1 MEINLVGQ
9 PGVNQLGSEPYRPRS
24 RKTWAL
30 LCYLVLSERPPS
42 RSRLSSLLFGEADD
56 PLRALRWSLSELRRL
71 LGPDAQLSGDPVAL
85 VLPADVV
92 VDVRLI
98 TAGGW
103 QDAVALSGLGG
114 ELLEGFE
121 VLGSPEFE
129 SWLLAQRRH
138 IAGSTEDVLREA
150 ALALLGRGESDK
162 ALPLAVSL
170 VGMNPFIENHQ
181 ALLIRA
187 YVMSG
192 DVVAA
197 ERQLQACAEL
207 FARELGAVPGPTVR
221 AAILSHTDM
230 APRGTDVAAVHA
242 IIEAGTA
249 AMAAGAPEAGVMSLR
264 SGVALADSLA
274 GPHLRATSRLAH
286 ADALVHAVRG
296 EDEEGAMVL
305 HEAAEMAQEAEDDDL
320 DARAR
325 VELGYID
332 MLAARYD
339 RSEKWLALDTL
350 HTSDP
355 GILAKAH
362 SYLGVV
368 KSDRAEYEQASD
380 LLKAAVEH
388 SRAAG
393 DRRREAYA
401 ASLLGRIELLLG
413 NLDSATRMLN
423 ESIELGQSDAWLA
436 FLPWPQA
443 LLGEVQ
449 LERGDHHS
457 ASRIL
462 EQAFARACQIGDPC
476 WEGMSGRGLGLLA
489 EARGDTKQAFV
500 VLEDAADRCRRLSDT
515 YIWAEAYILE
525 AQCSLGLVHGH
536 EETAEWISK
545 LYDLVT
551 RTGMRELQ
559 VKAMLHRTRIGTEDE
574 HNAAVNLAEDIAN
587 PRLLAMTT
595 RPWATNES

>member
-1 MEINLVGQ
+1 MEINLVGE
-9 PGVNQLGSEPYRPRS
+9 PGVNRFGSEPYRPRS

-71 LGPDAQLSGDPVAL
+71 LGPDAQLSGDPLAM

-103 QDAVALSGLGG
+103 QEAVALRGLGG

-170 VGMNPFIENHQ
+170 VGLNPYVENHQ

-187 YVMSG
+187 YRMSG
-192 DVVAA
+192 DFVAA
-197 ERQLQACAEL
+197 ERQLQACTEL
-207 FARELGAVPGPTVR
+207 FAKELGSTPGPTVR

-230 APRGTDVAAVHA
+230 TPRGTDVAAVQA

-249 AMAAGAPEAGVMSLR
+249 TMAAGAPETGVASLR
-264 SGVALADSLA
+264 SGVALADSLDS
-274 GPHLRATSRLAH
+274 PHLRAISRLAL

-305 HEAAEMAQEAEDDDL
+305 HEVAEFAREAKDDEL
-320 DARAR
+320 GARAR

-339 RSEKWLALDTL
+339 RSDKWLALDML

-362 SYLGVV
+362 SYLGCVQ
-368 KSDRAEYEQASD
+368 SDRADYEPARET
-380 LLKAAVEH
+380 LNAAVEY
-388 SRAAG
+388 SRMAG
-393 DRRREAYA
+393 DRRQEAYA
-401 ASLLGRIELLLG
+401 ASLLGRLEFLLG
-413 NLDSATRMLN
+413 DLDSATRILN

-449 LERGDHHS
+449 LERGDQYS

-476 WEGMSGRGLGLLA
+476 WEGMSGRGLALLA

-500 VLEDAADRCRRLSDT
+500 VLEDAADRCSRLSDT
-515 YIWAEAYILE
+515 YIWAGAYILDT
-525 AQCSLGLVHGH
+525 QCSLGLVHGH
-536 EETAEWISK
+536 EQTAEWISK

-559 VKAMLHRTRIGTEDE
+559 VNAMIHRTRIGTEDE

-595 RPWATNES
+595 KPWTPNEG

>member
-1 MEINLVGQ
+1 M
-9 PGVNQLGSEPYRPRS
+9 
-24 RKTWAL
+24 
-30 LCYLVLSERPPS
+30 
-42 RSRLSSLLFGEADD
+42 
-56 PLRALRWSLSELRRL
+56 
-71 LGPDAQLSGDPVAL
+71 L
-85 VLPADVV
+85 VLPATVV

-98 TAGGW
+98 KAGGW
-103 QDAVALSGLGG
+103 QEAVGLPGLGR

-129 SWLLAQRRH
+129 SWLLAQRRN

-150 ALALLGRGESDK
+150 ALALLGRGETDK
-162 ALPLAVSL
+162 ALGLAVSL
-170 VGMNPFIENHQ
+170 VGMNPYVENHQ

-187 YVMSG
+187 YLMSG

-197 ERQLQACAEL
+197 ERQLQACTEL
-207 FARELGAVPGPTVR
+207 FVRELGSPPGPTVR
-221 AAILSHTDM
+221 TAFLARTDVT
-230 APRGTDVAAVHA
+230 PRGTDVAAVEA

-249 AMAAGAPEAGVMSLR
+249 TMAAGAPEAGVMSLR

-274 GPHLRATSRLAH
+274 GAHLRASSRLAL
-286 ADALVHAVRG
+286 ANALVHAVRG
-296 EDEEGAMVL
+296 EDEEGAVVL
-305 HEAAEMAQEAEDDDL
+305 HEVARLALEADDDEL

-339 RSEKWLALDTL
+339 RSEKWLALDML

-355 GILAKAH
+355 AILAKAH
-362 SYLGVV
+362 SYLGCVQ
-368 KSDRAEYEQASD
+368 SDRAHYESARVT
-380 LLKAAVEH
+380 LNAAVEY
-388 SRAAG
+388 SRMAG
-393 DRRREAYA
+393 DRRQEAYA
-401 ASLLGRIELLLG
+401 TSLSGRLELLLG

-449 LERGDHHS
+449 LERGDLHS

-476 WEGMSGRGLGLLA
+476 WEGVSGRGLALLA
-489 EARGDTKQAFV
+489 EARGDTKDAFV
-500 VLEDAADRCRRLSDT
+500 ILQDAADRCSRLSDT
-515 YIWAEAYILE
+515 YIWAEAYILDT
-525 AQCSLGLVHGH
+525 QCSLGLVHGH
-536 EETAEWISK
+536 QETAEWITK
-545 LYDLVT
+545 LYALVT

-559 VKAMLHRTRIGTEDE
+559 VRAMIHRTTIGTSDE
-574 HNAAVNLAEDIAN
+574 HDAAVNLADHIAN
-587 PRLLAMTT
+587 PRLLAMTA
-595 RPWATNES
+595 RP

>member
-1 MEINLVGQ
+1 MEINLVGE
-9 PGVNQLGSEPYRPRS
+9 PGVNQLGAEPYRPRS

-30 LCYLVLSERPPS
+30 LCYLVLTERPPS

-71 LGPDAQLSGDPVAL
+71 LGSDAQLSGDPLML
-85 VLPADVV
+85 VLPDDVV

-98 TAGGW
+98 TAGVW
-103 QDAVALSGLGG
+103 QDAVALPGLGE

-129 SWLLAQRRH
+129 LWLLAQRRH
-138 IAGSTEDVLREA
+138 IAGSTEDVLREG
-150 ALALLGRGESDK
+150 ALALLGRGEPDM
-162 ALPLAVSL
+162 ALPLAVTL
-170 VGMNPFIENHQ
+170 VGLNPYVENHQ

-187 YVMSG
+187 YLMSG
-192 DVVAA
+192 DTLAA
-197 ERQLQACAEL
+197 ERQLQACTEL
-207 FARELGAVPGPTVR
+207 FAKELGVAPGPTVR
-221 AAILSHTDM
+221 AAMASQKDSTPLRTDS
-230 APRGTDVAAVHA
+230 AAVHA
-242 IIEAGTA
+242 TIEAGVA
-249 AMAAGAPEAGVMSLR
+249 AMAAGAPEAGVRSLR
-264 SGVALADSLA
+264 AGVALADSLA
-274 GPHLRATSRLAH
+274 DPQLRATSRLAL

-305 HEAAEMAQEAEDDDL
+305 HEAAEMAQRAGDRDLEA
-320 DARAR
+320 RTR

-339 RSEKWLALDTL
+339 RSEQWLDPSGL

-355 GILAKAH
+355 RTLAKSH
-362 SYLGVV
+362 SYLGCLR
-368 KSDRAEYEQASD
+368 SDRADYEQARD
-380 LLKAAVEH
+380 LLTTAVEY

-393 DRRREAYA
+393 DRRQEAYA
-401 ASLLGRIELLLG
+401 SSLLGRVELLVG
-413 NLDSATRMLN
+413 NLDSATRILN
-423 ESIELGQSDAWLA
+423 ESIELGQSEAWLA

-449 LERGDHHS
+449 LERGDAYS

-476 WEGMSGRGLGLLA
+476 WEGMSGRGLALLA
-489 EARGDTKQAFV
+489 EARGDTKQAFAA
-500 VLEDAADRCRRLSDT
+500 LEDAADRCRRLSDT
-515 YIWAEAYILE
+515 YIWAEAYILDT
-525 AQCSLGLVHGH
+525 QCSLGLIHGH
-536 EETAEWISK
+536 EETPAWISK

-559 VKAMLHRTRIGTEDE
+559 VKAMIHRTRIGNEQE
-574 HNAAVNLAEDIAN
+574 HSAAASLAEDIAN
-587 PRLLAMTT
+587 PKLLAMTMEHGT
-595 RPWATNES
+595 PDAE

>member
-1 MEINLVGQ
+1 MEIHLVGE

-56 PLRALRWSLSELRRL
+56 PLRALRWGLSELRRL
-71 LGPDAQLSGDPVAL
+71 VGPDVQLSGDPV
-85 VLPADVV
+85 VVGFPADVA

-98 TAGGW
+98 TTGHW
-103 QDAVALSGLGG
+103 QDAVGLPGLGK
-114 ELLEGFE
+114 ELLEGFDT
-121 VLGSPEFE
+121 LGSSEFE

-138 IAGSTEDVLREA
+138 IAASTEDVLHEA
-150 ALALLGRGESDK
+150 TLALLGGGEYGK
-162 ALPLAVSL
+162 AVSLAVSL
-170 VGMNPFIENHQ
+170 VGMNPYVENHQ

-192 DVVAA
+192 DVLAA
-197 ERQLQACAEL
+197 ERQLQACTDLYAT
-207 FARELGAVPGPTVR
+207 ELGVAPGPAVR
-221 AAILSHTDM
+221 AAMFSHTDR
-230 APRGTDVAAVHA
+230 PHRGNDVAAVHA
-242 IIEAGTA
+242 VIEAGTA

-274 GPHLRATSRLAH
+274 GPHLRATSRLAL
-286 ADALVHAVRG
+286 ADALVHSVRG
-296 EDEEGAMVL
+296 EDQEGAMIL
-305 HEAAEMAQEAEDDDL
+305 HEAAGIALEAEDLDL
-320 DARAR
+320 EARVR

-332 MLAARYD
+332 MLGARYD
-339 RSEKWLALDTL
+339 RAEQWLAPTTV
-350 HTSDP
+350 HTSEA

-368 KSDRAEYEQASD
+368 HSDRAGYEQARD
-380 LLKAAVEH
+380 LLNASVEY

-401 ASLLGRIELLLG
+401 ASMLGRIDLLQG
-413 NLDSATRMLN
+413 SLDTATRYLN
-423 ESIELGQSDAWLA
+423 QAIDLGQSDSWLA

-443 LLGEVQ
+443 FLGEVQ
-449 LERGDHHS
+449 LERGDHSS

-476 WEGMSGRGLGLLA
+476 WEGVSGRGLALVA
-489 EARGDTKQAFV
+489 EASGETKRAFR
-500 VLEDAADRCRRLSDT
+500 VLQDARRRCRRLPDS
-515 YIWAEAYILE
+515 YLWAEAYILDT
-525 AQCSLGLVHGH
+525 QCSLGLAHGH
-536 EETAEWISK
+536 ESTADWIAK

-559 VKAMLHRTRIGTEDE
+559 VKAMIHRTRLGTEDE
-574 HNAAVNLAEDIAN
+574 QNAATNLAEDIAN
-587 PRLLAMTT
+587 PQLIAMTT
-595 RPWATNES
+595 ALSEE